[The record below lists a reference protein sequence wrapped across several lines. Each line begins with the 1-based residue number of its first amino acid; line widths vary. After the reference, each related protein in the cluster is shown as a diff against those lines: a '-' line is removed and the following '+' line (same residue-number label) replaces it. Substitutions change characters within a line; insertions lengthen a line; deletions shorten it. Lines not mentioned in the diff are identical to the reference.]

1 MAGLSEVQDL
11 DTRMNLLT
19 KAIQEAI
26 EKTVPLTEKI
36 KKKWITEET
45 LQMIQEKRRLRGNR
59 DQSEAAEREY
69 KERCK
74 QVTTAVRTD
83 RTKWLEQQCEELDR
97 NYGEGKLRE
106 VYKMIRNV
114 NREWQPKLSAIR
126 DRQGKILTDKK
137 EIRKRWS
144 EYCSELYSEQPEQ
157 EITKREIEELR
168 KILPPGTDR
177 EPDIL
182 LEEVEHAIK
191 KLRNNKSPGH
201 DNITAEMIKQG
212 GEPLS
217 KEIHKLCNLAWEQG
231 RAPEE
236 WKKSILITI
245 HKKGSA
251 LDCENFRTISLISH
265 MGKVLM
271 VILAERLR
279 NHLEEHISDEQAGF
293 RKNRSTTQQILMLR
307 LIAEKAR
314 RKNKKVYNCFVDFKK
329 TLDSVDQEITWAILG
344 SYGVDHKLTDLLRDI
359 NGTSQAAVRVDG
371 EIGKWFITN
380 RGTRQGDP
388 ISSTVFIA
396 DLERAMDKAKKEK
409 AGYQY
414 TAPEPII

>member
-1 MAGLSEVQDL
+1 MAGLSEIQDL
-11 DTRMNLLT
+11 DTRTNLLT

-168 KILPPGTDR
+168 KISPPGTDR

-236 WKKSILITI
+236 WKKI
-245 HKKGSA
+245 HPNNHPQERERTRLRELSNDLAYQPYGQGPDGDTRGKTEKPPGGAHIRRTSRVPQKQKYDTANSHAETHSRESETEKQKGLQLFCGFQKDS
-251 LDCENFRTISLISH
+251 RQ
-265 MGKVLM
+265 
-271 VILAERLR
+271 RRPR
-279 NHLEEHISDEQAGF
+279 NHLGHLRILRSRSQTNGPAQRYKWHITGSGES
-293 RKNRSTTQQILMLR
+293 RWRNRAM
-307 LIAEKAR
+307 
-314 RKNKKVYNCFVDFKK
+314 VYN
-329 TLDSVDQEITWAILG
+329 Q
-344 SYGVDHKLTDLLRDI
+344 
-359 NGTSQAAVRVDG
+359 
-371 EIGKWFITN
+371 
-380 RGTRQGDP
+380 
-388 ISSTVFIA
+388 
-396 DLERAMDKAKKEK
+396 
-409 AGYQY
+409 
-414 TAPEPII
+414 